1 LDAAGRGFVSRP
13 RAVSRPSLHD
23 LDLAL
28 VPGYDPAVRVTRS
41 MLAALVVAALA
52 GTSLADV
59 YSWTDADGVVHFTN
73 IKPSGG
79 GFKKVLSSEPD
90 KGSKPSVQRGT
101 CDRCDKVPST
111 DNSPERFHRYDA
123 IILEA
128 AALYRMPVPLIRA
141 VIKVESDYDPKVVS
155 SADCKG
161 LMQVHPEVYV
171 DMGTQGDVFDPRTNI
186 MTGTRLLRWLANQLD
201 GDLVLKIA
209 GYHSGMGSLAKYGY
223 KVPPYPYTR
232 QYVKMVLEHYYRY
245 KAEEARV
252 QSAGAAKK
260 AQ

>member
-1 LDAAGRGFVSRP
+1 MR
-13 RAVSRPSLHD
+13 
-23 LDLAL
+23 
-28 VPGYDPAVRVTRS
+28 VPAT
-41 MLAALVVAALA
+41 MLAAAFAVVLA
-52 GTSLADV
+52 GSARADV
-59 YSWTDADGVVHFTN
+59 YTWTDADGVVHFTN
-73 IKPSGG
+73 IKPSGNA
-79 GFKKVLSSEPD
+79 KKVLSSTPD
-90 KGSKPSVQRGT
+90 GGTKAAVQRGT
-101 CDRCDKVPST
+101 CERCDKVPST

-128 AALYRMPVPLIRA
+128 SALYRIPVPLIRA

-201 GDLVLKIA
+201 GDLVLTIA
-209 GYHSGMGSLAKYGY
+209 GYHAGMGSLGKYGY
-223 KVPPYPYTR
+223 TVPPYPYTR
-232 QYVKMVLEHYYRY
+232 QYVRMVLDHYYRY

-252 QSAGAAKK
+252 RATGATAAPAAPAKP
-260 AQ
+260 